1 MARRLS
7 VQVDTLLQVICE
19 EPVTLRRIMLVLE
32 GRAFMVSSSCSR
44 SHSRRRCRYPVS
56 APCLAW

>member
-32 GRAFMVSSSCSR
+32 LSLI
-44 SHSRRRCRYPVS
+44 HI
-56 APCLAW
+56 